1 MKAAL
6 QAANIDTSDC
16 FERSELEAKFDLL
29 DASQKAAASDAP
41 PTQDSASQGFRSR
54 KERASGPEAAEAAP
68 QDPDKNWSQDL
79 KAAMIGWLDGPTRAW
94 EKLRSDVASGAV
106 ANRVR
111 VMLNSLDAQLGVGTK
126 LNKAR
131 NGIRGGIDK
140 MEDMVK
146 LRQRLPPL
154 LAKVNTFRETGV
166 GRTASTLFSFWF
178 IFSGFFWQCLTYGL
192 PLFLL
197 TKWLYPEWLA
207 NIAQD
212 AIGIAQQQA
221 QQQGPMGGRGG
232 MNGGGMNGGMGGA
245 PPNRNPRPPSYGDGQ
260 TIDVEAKVSDK

>member
-1 MKAAL
+1 M
-6 QAANIDTSDC
+6 
-16 FERSELEAKFDLL
+16 
-29 DASQKAAASDAP
+29 
-41 PTQDSASQGFRSR
+41 
-54 KERASGPEAAEAAP
+54 
-68 QDPDKNWSQDL
+68 
-79 KAAMIGWLDGPTRAW
+79 
-94 EKLRSDVASGAV
+94 
-106 ANRVR
+106 
-111 VMLNSLDAQLGVGTK
+111 
-126 LNKAR
+126 
-131 NGIRGGIDK
+131 
-140 MEDMVK
+140 
-146 LRQRLPPL
+146 
-154 LAKVNTFRETGV
+154 NTFRETGV